1 VRQPRGRGKPI
12 VLWDAAVEESSGKV
26 REEFAYPH
34 CGHHWKKIQLKRVT
48 TAPVLTAYKYA
59 GLKIKKTKRGSI
71 AQGGRTSGDCRITTC
86 AGHARLDRYK
96 HSLTPVSGR
105 TDDAG
110 QGAVGLGGRAG
121 GRPRSQAAVQE
132 PAPPPGGCP
141 GRGLLRGTV
150 RLRGLR
156 RA

>member
-1 VRQPRGRGKPI
+1 MGYFLSLLSMTRTLTTGRPLNASMPDVQHTEG
-12 VLWDAAVEESSGKV
+12 
-26 REEFAYPH
+26 
-34 CGHHWKKIQLKRVT
+34 
-48 TAPVLTAYKYA
+48 
-59 GLKIKKTKRGSI
+59 
-71 AQGGRTSGDCRITTC
+71 QGGRTSGDCRITTG

-156 RA
+156 RAGDLWPQEGRLLPALPGTPRGDPVARHL